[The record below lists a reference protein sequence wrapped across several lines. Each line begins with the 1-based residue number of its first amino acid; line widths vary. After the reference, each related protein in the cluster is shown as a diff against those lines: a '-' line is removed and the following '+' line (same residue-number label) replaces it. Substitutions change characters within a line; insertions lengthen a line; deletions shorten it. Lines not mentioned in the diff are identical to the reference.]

1 MVSDTIVIVLMCIM
15 TTQPIKSEGKFT
27 KLFEQ
32 ADSVFNKEYKLDIEE
47 LKKASNEAV
56 KIADEKTKDERERIM
71 KPVINI
77 VEVNK
82 LLNHGYQRR

>member
-15 TTQPIKSEGKFT
+15 PTQPIKSEGKFT

-47 LKKASNEAV
+47 LKKHL
-56 KIADEKTKDERERIM
+56 M
-71 KPVINI
+71 K
-77 VEVNK
+77 
-82 LLNHGYQRR
+82 Q